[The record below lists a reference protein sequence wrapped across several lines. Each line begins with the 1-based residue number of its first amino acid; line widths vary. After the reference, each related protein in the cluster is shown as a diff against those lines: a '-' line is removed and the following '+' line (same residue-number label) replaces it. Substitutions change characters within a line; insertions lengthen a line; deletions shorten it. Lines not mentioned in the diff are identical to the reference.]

1 MIGTRSLGVLFLS
14 LLSLAISLPLVAQQP
29 EVGGIATQTSSNYVI
44 RPLDALRIRILNEP
58 DSMVEVR
65 VGADG
70 MVGLPFI
77 GQVKISG
84 LTIERARNLIF
95 ELLDADYFVNPQVD
109 VVVLQYRERRV
120 EVLGKVNRQG
130 PIAFPSEEEMY
141 LLEAI
146 SRAGGWSVDRLA
158 NQKQVRI
165 TRKQPDGSVTEI
177 TVDATKINAREVPL
191 FEGDLIFVPERLF

>member
-1 MIGTRSLGVLFLS
+1 MTGTRSLGALLVC
-14 LLSLAISLPLVAQQP
+14 LLSVLVVLPVVAQQP
-29 EVGGIATQTSSNYVI
+29 DAGAPQAQTSSNYII

-58 DSMVEVR
+58 DAMVEVR

-77 GQVKISG
+77 GQVKLAG

-109 VVVLQYRERRV
+109 LIVMQYRERRV

-130 PIAFPSEEEMY
+130 PVAFPDEEEMY

-165 TRKQPDGSVTEI
+165 TRRQADGSVTEI

-191 FEGDLIFVPERLF
+191 QEGDLILVPERLF